1 MSVKICVSVM
11 WRASLHNH
19 VVFIFNQSPTLHLHL
34 SDIDE
39 CKTGQLCG
47 PSSHCHN
54 TNGSF
59 YCTCQR
65 DYIPT
70 SGAKHFHPE
79 SGVRCKGRYE
89 DGRVHTPC
97 TGKHNTHVHWY
108 LHPGTCIFLFFKKTS
123 LTYTQ
128 ISSILN
134 VFLFFFGDSIMQ
146 HITVNGAIIVVV
158 FWMF

>member
-89 DGRVHTPC
+89 DGRVHTQH
-97 TGKHNTHVHWY
+97 TRALVLTSRDMHLSFFLKKH
-108 LHPGTCIFLFFKKTS
+108 LS
-123 LTYTQ
+123 
-128 ISSILN
+128 
-134 VFLFFFGDSIMQ
+134 
-146 HITVNGAIIVVV
+146 HIHRYQA
-158 FWMF
+158 F